1 MAEITNAVIEAT
13 RSRLTEKRAAL
24 HNSDSAINTLT
35 DLLVAAAN
43 GEAVTESG
51 ARLSMSDVV
60 KGADALR
67 QVHAMLTTEV
77 VDLEKRLEAE
87 IRKVESARFSERLKV
102 TAARACADVA
112 GQRSSH

>member
-1 MAEITNAVIEAT
+1 MAEITNTVIEAT
-13 RSRLTEKRAAL
+13 RSRLAEKRAAL

-43 GEAVTESG
+43 GEAVTENG
-51 ARLSMSDVV
+51 TRLTMSDVV

-77 VDLEKRLEAE
+77 ADLEKRLEAE
-87 IRKVESARFSERLKV
+87 IRKVESAKLSEHLKL
-102 TAARACADVA
+102 TASRICAQVA
-112 GQRSSH
+112 GQRS